1 MQTNVLEWLVE
12 SSRKFGNKLAICD
25 DREEMTYQQYHHK
38 AIGLARAILDSG
50 LDAREPVVVYLE
62 KSVKV
67 LAAFMGIAY
76 AGDFYSPVDIEMPK
90 QRINRILEI
99 LEPKLVITSKE
110 LRAEFESFNYQGDYI
125 LYEDVK
131 PVAADLD
138 VEKRKQQIID
148 TDLLY
153 VLFTSGSTGIP
164 KDRKSV
170 V

>member
-99 LEPKLVITSKE
+99 L
-110 LRAEFESFNYQGDYI
+110 
-125 LYEDVK
+125 
-131 PVAADLD
+131 
-138 VEKRKQQIID
+138 
-148 TDLLY
+148 
-153 VLFTSGSTGIP
+153 
-164 KDRKSV
+164 
-170 V
+170 